1 MEEDLKNPLV
11 LLDEAVAHLD
21 PDRRAALFDELSSLR
36 GQAWL
41 TGTEKALFDGFEDR
55 AQFFE
60 VRHGDVSS
68 HN

>member
-1 MEEDLKNPLV
+1 MRNPLV

-21 PDRRAALFDELSSLR
+21 PDRRAALFDELSALK

-41 TGTEKALFDGFEDR
+41 TGTERSLFDGFDDR

-60 VRHGDVSS
+60 VAVGKVDAV
-68 HN
+68 